1 MTCPLRYRFRVID
14 RLPEAPSSTA
24 TRGVVVHDV
33 LERIFELAPGRRTVG
48 EAMALLEPAWERVSV
63 GDPAIAALLDGDEER
78 DAWFAS
84 ARDLIASYFRLEDPS
99 RLQPAARELLL
110 EHDLDDGPVLRG
122 ILDRLDEGPTGDLRV
137 VDYKTGRSPAL
148 QFERAALFQLKFYA
162 LLLWRTRGRIP
173 RELRFYYLGDE
184 ITMVYRPEE
193 HELRG
198 FERTIRALW
207 AAIERATTSGSWQAR
222 RSRLCEWCDHQALC
236 PAWGGTPPPLPAP
249 RRQGDD
255 QEALDQPQRALPAQE
270 ALPSRAPK
278 PGKKTAPAE
287 IG

>member
-1 MTCPLRYRFRVID
+1 
-14 RLPEAPSSTA
+14 
-24 TRGVVVHDV
+24 
-33 LERIFELAPGRRTVG
+33 
-48 EAMALLEPAWERVSV
+48 MALLEPAWERVSV
-63 GDPAIAALLDGDEER
+63 DDPAVAALLDGDEER

-84 ARDLIASYFRLEDPS
+84 ARDLIESYFRLEDPS

-122 ILDRLDEGPTGDLRV
+122 ILDRLDEAPTGDLRV

-148 QFERAALFQLKFYA
+148 EFERAALFQLKFYA

-184 ITMVYRPEE
+184 MTMVYRPEE

-255 QEALDQPQRALPAQE
+255 QEALTSHNRRCRPRRPCPAG
-270 ALPSRAPK
+270 PRS
-278 PGKKTAPAE
+278 PARRRHPLE